1 MGTGTATSCVLAADR
16 SRSVVVTVPFFIR
29 ENGIGNTGLIRKLCI
44 DPAVRGEFSPKG
56 AKIEADRPNN
66 LLGATP
72 VAQEGRLY
80 VDAAIQTE
88 RLTKVFGSR
97 LIAVNDMNLFVPK
110 GAIFG
115 LLGPNGAGKT
125 TTLRILLGL
134 QRPTAGRAVVFGR
147 VCGPNA
153 VEVRRSIGY
162 LPTNPQLPGHLR
174 PVDYLDL
181 VGKLC
186 GLRREERKPR
196 IASLI
201 RAVGLLSA
209 TSQKIKSFSTGMA
222 TRLGIAASLV
232 GDPPLLIWD
241 EPTAGLDPAARR
253 FTLDLI
259 RELGKTRTVVVA
271 THILGDIDQIC
282 DHVGVM
288 HEGRMIFSGPMRDMK
303 RRLRRDEF
311 TLEIEAD
318 DERLQQLV
326 GGISELDSIVAAR
339 ATVQTVTVQIAPE
352 HERAAILSEVL
363 KKVTEAGLP
372 LLSIHSGR
380 NETENAY
387 LQLLDEDEAHGFQ
400 RFELNSARQTS
411 ASHRNASN
419 EG

>member
-1 MGTGTATSCVLAADR
+1 
-16 SRSVVVTVPFFIR
+16 
-29 ENGIGNTGLIRKLCI
+29 
-44 DPAVRGEFSPKG
+44 
-56 AKIEADRPNN
+56 
-66 LLGATP
+66 
-72 VAQEGRLY
+72 

-88 RLTKVFGSR
+88 RLTKVFGNR
-97 LIAVNDMNLFVPK
+97 LIAVNDMNLVVPK

-134 QRPTAGRAVVFGR
+134 QCPTAGRARVFGR
-147 VCGPNA
+147 DCGPNA
-153 VEVRRSIGY
+153 VDVRRSIGY

-186 GLRREERKPR
+186 GLPREARKPR

-201 RAVGLLSA
+201 RAVGLLGA
-209 TSQKIKSFSTGMA
+209 TGQKIKSFSTGMA

-232 GDPPLLIWD
+232 GDPPLLVWD

-253 FTLDLI
+253 FSLDLI

-282 DHVGVM
+282 DYVGVM

-318 DERLQQLV
+318 DERLQQLA
-326 GGISELDSIVAAR
+326 GRISKLGPVSAAR
-339 ATVQTVTVQIAPE
+339 VTTQTVAVQIAPE
-352 HERAAILSEVL
+352 HQRAAALSEVL
-363 KKVTEAGLP
+363 EQVTEAGLP
-372 LLSIHSGR
+372 LLAIHSGR

-387 LQLLDEDEAHGFQ
+387 LQLLEEDEAHGFQ
-400 RFELNSARQTS
+400 RFDLSSGRQERGASSETS
-411 ASHRNASN
+411 T
-419 EG
+419 ED

>member
-1 MGTGTATSCVLAADR
+1 M
-16 SRSVVVTVPFFIR
+16 P
-29 ENGIGNTGLIRKLCI
+29 E
-44 DPAVRGEFSPKG
+44 
-56 AKIEADRPNN
+56 
-66 LLGATP
+66 
-72 VAQEGRLY
+72 
-80 VDAAIQTE
+80 
-88 RLTKVFGSR
+88 
-97 LIAVNDMNLFVPK
+97 
-110 GAIFG
+110 
-115 LLGPNGAGKT
+115 KT
-125 TTLRILLGL
+125 TTLRLLLGL
-134 QRPTAGRAVVFGR
+134 QRPSAGHASVFGLD
-147 VCGPNA
+147 CGPNA
-153 VEVRRSIGY
+153 VDVRRSIGY

-174 PVDYLDL
+174 PVDYLEL
-181 VGKLC
+181 VGKVC

-201 RAVGLLSA
+201 RAVGLLGA

-326 GGISELDSIVAAR
+326 GRILEIESISTAHGTS
-339 ATVQTVTVQIAPE
+339 QTVTVQIAPD
-352 HERAAILSEVL
+352 HERAPALAEVL
-363 KKVTEAGLP
+363 KKVAEANLS
-372 LLSIHSGR
+372 LLSVHSGR

-400 RFELNSARQTS
+400 RFDMTSSKATGDASPRQERGTS
-411 ASHRNASN
+411 PTGIEADTKDSEQKPAVPHDTGND
-419 EG
+419 G